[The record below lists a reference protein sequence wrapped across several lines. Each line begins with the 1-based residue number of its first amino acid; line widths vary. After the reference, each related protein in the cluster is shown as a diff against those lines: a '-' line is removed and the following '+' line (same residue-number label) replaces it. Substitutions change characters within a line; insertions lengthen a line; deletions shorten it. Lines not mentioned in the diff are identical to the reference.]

1 MKISTKGR
9 YGLRVVVDLALYSKS
24 GYTSSGNIAERQG
37 ISVKYLEQVLNVL
50 KKTGIVKSVK
60 GARGGYMLACDCATT
75 TVSDV
80 LRVLEG
86 NLSVVDSSE
95 HENTTEDLM
104 GRFLDKHVWS
114 EIDRVINDTVDS
126 ITIEDLVREYKRMIE
141 STSLIYHI

>member
-60 GARGGYMLACDCATT
+60 
-75 TVSDV
+75 
-80 LRVLEG
+80 
-86 NLSVVDSSE
+86 
-95 HENTTEDLM
+95 
-104 GRFLDKHVWS
+104 
-114 EIDRVINDTVDS
+114 
-126 ITIEDLVREYKRMIE
+126 
-141 STSLIYHI
+141 